1 MKKPSKRWKEFCQII
16 SIIDI
21 GIGKQQRKLKK
32 LNKQHDVLK
41 MTIADYWQDVQTA
54 QNKLKMLDIEDEI
67 DALKIFF
74 RRRENIRSLI
84 ESLVFDVSVVQQELE
99 KIEIEIAKAESE
111 KLRLEKRKDVLDEL
125 KTQLT

>member
-41 MTIADYWQDVQTA
+41 MTIADYWQDVQKA

-125 KTQLT
+125 KKQLT

>member
-32 LNKQHDVLK
+32 LNKQHDMLR
-41 MTIADYWQDVQTA
+41 MTITDYWQDVQTA
-54 QNKLKMLDIEDEI
+54 QSKLKMLNVEDEV
-67 DALKIFF
+67 DALKFFF

-125 KTQLT
+125 KKQLT

>member
-32 LNKQHDVLK
+32 LNKQHDMLR

-54 QNKLKMLDIEDEI
+54 QNKLKTLHVEDEV
-67 DALKIFF
+67 DALKFFF

-125 KTQLT
+125 KKQLT

>member
-1 MKKPSKRWKEFCQII
+1 M
-16 SIIDI
+16 
-21 GIGKQQRKLKK
+21 
-32 LNKQHDVLK
+32 LK

>member
-32 LNKQHDVLK
+32 LNKQHDMLR
-41 MTIADYWQDVQTA
+41 MTITDYWQDVQTA
-54 QNKLKMLDIEDEI
+54 QNKLKMLNIEDEV
-67 DALKIFF
+67 DALKFFF

-99 KIEIEIAKAESE
+99 KIETEIAKSESE

-125 KTQLT
+125 KKQLT